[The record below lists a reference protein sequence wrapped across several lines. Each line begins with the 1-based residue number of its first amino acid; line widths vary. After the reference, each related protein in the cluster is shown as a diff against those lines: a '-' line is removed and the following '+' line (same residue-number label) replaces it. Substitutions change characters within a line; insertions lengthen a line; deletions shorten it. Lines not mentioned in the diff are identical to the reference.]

1 MQQNVF
7 DDKIMSQ
14 DQNETK
20 NDTTKTEGINE
31 IQKKLGRGRR
41 QGKL

>member
-1 MQQNVF
+1 MKQ
-7 DDKIMSQ
+7 
-14 DQNETK
+14 K